1 MRRAI
6 YCLTP
11 KAPPHNRNIQPSY
24 QVQRLYHTVY
34 FCYEKECFQIKF
46 VSKTKEFT
54 SQSLPGRGEDN
65 IPSSALRK
73 LKLPN
78 CWEVLRSLSLFLMPI
93 LKGVK
98 CLHLTLPSMREGAE
112 YHTSKLVQKVYFV
125 SPEPETLQTTNTCSF
140 KLFPLQLFFLQ
151 LKRSWCHCQ
160 VLRAELESHSS
171 EATALQL
178 TDRTTQ
184 PVEDFPR
191 PAATHRTAATVLSHV
206 STEAGCSQGK
216 PPTSPRG

>member
-1 MRRAI
+1 MASMHGAI

-11 KAPPHNRNIQPSY
+11 KAPPHNRKVQPSH

-34 FCYEKECFQIKF
+34 FCYGKECFQIKF

-65 IPSSALRK
+65 IPSSALGK

-78 CWEVLRSLSLFLMPI
+78 CWEVLRSLGIFLMPV

-98 CLHLTLPSMREGAE
+98 CLHLMSEDGEGAE
-112 YHTSKLVQKVYFV
+112 HHTSKLMQKVYFV
-125 SPEPETLQTTNTCSF
+125 SSEPETLQTTNTCSS

-151 LKRSWCHCQ
+151 LKRSWYHCR
-160 VLRAELESHSS
+160 VMGA
-171 EATALQL
+171 
-178 TDRTTQ
+178 
-184 PVEDFPR
+184 
-191 PAATHRTAATVLSHV
+191 
-206 STEAGCSQGK
+206 SQC
-216 PPTSPRG
+216 